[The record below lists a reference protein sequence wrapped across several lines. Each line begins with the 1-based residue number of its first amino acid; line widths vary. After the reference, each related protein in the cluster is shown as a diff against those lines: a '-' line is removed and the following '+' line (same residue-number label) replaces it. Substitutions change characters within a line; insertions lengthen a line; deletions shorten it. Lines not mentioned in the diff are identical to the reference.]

1 MVFHMYTSAEGIGI
15 SHTVP
20 VTDDGGERLTR
31 ALRRM
36 LVSRG
41 PGSAPRETA

>member
-1 MVFHMYTSAEGIGI
+1 MVLHMYTSAEGIGI
-15 SHTVP
+15 SDTVP

-31 ALRRM
+31 TPRHM